1 MGLLQDIDHCV
12 VAHAALQWNAC
23 GWGSPAVPQTAPP
36 PAAAAARTTPAAQ
49 RAAPATAA
57 DRPHALSPTASA
69 AAACALGVR
78 RACRWRWC
86 CRWPAPA
93 APSLRAPQR
102 RAAYRRRPAQA
113 TAAEAGGGPPV
124 PSAAEAE
131 AAAGTSGQA
140 VGVAECGCWHQRCPS
155 FGGATLVMGASS
167 EETCGPRAGHMQASL
182 GQHMRITVSHT
193 DGRYRLAW
201 RRTATWGVIGLVCT
215 APRERVAPQRKR
227 SCRAAAMTAAAFS
240 APGAN
245 GALAPPLL
253 TSCMP
258 ARADGRVEWRRGH
271 RPGGSPRA
279 AGREGREVDANGDA
293 KQADCGAHLRNS

>member
-1 MGLLQDIDHCV
+1 MQRSSGMPVAGAHLLSLKLRRRPPLLLLERRPLLSAPLQPLPLIARTHFLPLPLQLQ
-12 VAHAALQWNAC
+12 HARLEF
-23 GWGSPAVPQTAPP
+23 GV
-36 PAAAAARTTPAAQ
+36 PAAGAGAAAP
-49 RAAPATAA
+49 
-57 DRPHALSPTASA
+57 
-69 AAACALGVR
+69 
-78 RACRWRWC
+78 
-86 CRWPAPA
+86 PAPA